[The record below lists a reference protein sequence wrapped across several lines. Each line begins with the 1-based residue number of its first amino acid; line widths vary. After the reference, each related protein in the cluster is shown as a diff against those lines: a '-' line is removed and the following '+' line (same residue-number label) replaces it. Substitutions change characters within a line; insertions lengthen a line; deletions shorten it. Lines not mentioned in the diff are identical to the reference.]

1 MNEENEASEATTTTQ
16 MRDVTI
22 LSKSGTPTQ
31 PLSLVEAINYT
42 DRTLDEIAKYY
53 VGNKDTLAKI
63 LASIFAGGH
72 VLLEDHPG
80 IGKTFVAKLISRVL
94 GISYRRIQFTP
105 DLLPSDIS
113 GTKIWR
119 ASKGEFE
126 LMKGPIFASLILG
139 DEINRAPPKTQAA
152 LLEAMEE
159 GQVTIE
165 GDTLKLPIPFTVI
178 ATQNP
183 IEFEGTYP
191 LPEAQLDRFMVR
203 LSLSYPKNEIELLR
217 RRLNWQSDDPSP
229 KAEQILDARTL
240 LSIRMLLE
248 SSVKVSD
255 EILGYIGQ
263 FAQIRTDARV
273 MAGPSPRGLLSLLR
287 MSRGIALINGRD
299 FVVPDDVKYIAG
311 DSLAHRIVP
320 KPEFALEELNT
331 LSIVN
336 EYIAKIPVPK

>member
-1 MNEENEASEATTTTQ
+1 MNDFLATTNVEK
-16 MRDVTI
+16 R
-22 LSKSGTPTQ
+22 TPTKL
-31 PLSLVEAINYT
+31 PFDEAIIFADKT
-42 DRTLDEIAKYY
+42 VDEISKYY
-53 VGNKDTLAKI
+53 VGNRDTLAKI

-80 IGKTFVAKLISRVL
+80 IGKTFVAKLLSRVL

-105 DLLPSDIS
+105 DLLPSDIA

-119 ASKGEFE
+119 AARGEFE
-126 LMKGPIFASLILG
+126 LMRGPIFASLILS

-165 GDTLKLPIPFTVI
+165 GDTLKLPMPFIVI

-203 LSLSYPKNEIELLR
+203 LSLSYPENETELLK
-217 RRLNWQSDDPSP
+217 RRLNWQSDDPSQR
-229 KAEQILDARTL
+229 ALQILDANTL

-248 SSVKVSD
+248 SSVKVSE
-255 EILGYIGQ
+255 EILSYIGQ
-263 FAQIRTDARV
+263 FSQIRKDPRV
-273 MAGPSPRGLLSLLR
+273 MAGPSPRGLLSLMR
-287 MSRGIALINGRD
+287 MSRGIALMSGRD
-299 FVVPDDVKYIAG
+299 FVLPDDVKYIAA

-320 KPEFALEELNT
+320 KPEFTLEEMST
-331 LSIVN
+331 VSIVD
-336 EYIAKIPVPK
+336 EYIRKIQVPK